1 MTKQRQVS
9 SKKGDPQGRLL
20 SVVVVIFDLI
30 AVFLCL
36 GVVGLALNQAGYLP
50 RISSLINP
58 VTINPVTINPTT
70 TPVTA
75 NESLSCQDLINQAM
89 LISGNNCDHV
99 GPNQVCYGNITIQA
113 NLIPNANQ
121 PFANVGDV
129 VDVQLVQLLS
139 TAPLDL
145 QKKEW
150 GIAIFNIIANL
161 PRSLPGEAVK
171 MVVFGNTT
179 IGNNGVKDVQSFYFS
194 SELGQIVCNEVPF
207 DGIMI
212 TMPDGTGVRLMINGS
227 ELTLMGNAS
236 LRAVKNETMDVSLYS
251 GTASITANNQT
262 QFFGAGQRVQ
272 VPMGGAN
279 GTDAIGAPSLP
290 TALSSQELILACTL
304 AGTSC
309 SSTTLI
315 PTVNA
320 QDAQATLSSYI
331 NGTSLPTIPATIAP
345 TATQIPPATQ
355 IQPTSKPVQPT
366 PKPVQPTPKPVK
378 EKNTPPGLIKKTPR
392 P

>member
-1 MTKQRQVS
+1 MTKQRPAS
-9 SKKGDPQGRLL
+9 LKNSDPQGGWL
-20 SVVVVIFDLI
+20 STVVILFDLTALFI
-30 AVFLCL
+30 CL

-50 RISSLINP
+50 GISSLINP
-58 VTINPVTINPTT
+58 TTINPTT

-75 NESLSCQDLINQAM
+75 IKDLSCQDLINQAM

-113 NLIPNANQ
+113 DLLPNANE

-179 IGNNGVKDVQSFYFS
+179 IGNNGIKDIQSFYFS

-236 LRAVKNETMDVSLYS
+236 LRAVKNESMDVSLYS

-272 VPMGGAN
+272 VPLGGVN
-279 GTDAIGAPSLP
+279 GTDSIGGPSLP
-290 TALSSQELILACTL
+290 TTLSSQELTLACTL

-309 SSTTLI
+309 SSVSLI
-315 PTVNA
+315 PTVNS
-320 QDAQATLSSYI
+320 QDAQATLSSFI
-331 NGTSLPTIPATIAP
+331 NGTPFPAIIPVIPTTAIAP
-345 TATQIPPATQ
+345 IATQMPTAIQ
-355 IQPTSKPVQPT
+355 IQPTPR
-366 PKPVQPTPKPVK
+366 PVQPTPKPVK
-378 EKNTPPGLIKKTPR
+378 EKNTPPGLIKKTPK

>member
-1 MTKQRQVS
+1 
-9 SKKGDPQGRLL
+9 
-20 SVVVVIFDLI
+20 
-30 AVFLCL
+30 
-36 GVVGLALNQAGYLP
+36 
-50 RISSLINP
+50 
-58 VTINPVTINPTT
+58 
-70 TPVTA
+70 
-75 NESLSCQDLINQAM
+75 M
-89 LISGNNCDHV
+89 LISGNNCNHV

-290 TALSSQELILACTL
+290 TALSSQELILGCTL

-331 NGTSLPTIPATIAP
+331 NGTPTPAIPATAIAP

-355 IQPTSKPVQPT
+355 VQPT

-378 EKNTPPGLIKKTPR
+378 ERNTPPGLIKKTPR

>member
-1 MTKQRQVS
+1 MTKQRPTS
-9 SKKGDPQGRLL
+9 SRNSDPQGGLL
-20 SVVVVIFDLI
+20 STVVVLFDLI
-30 AVFLCL
+30 AVFICL
-36 GVVGLALNQAGYLP
+36 GVVGLALYQAGYLP
-50 RISSLINP
+50 EISSLINP
-58 VTINPVTINPTT
+58 TTINPTT

-75 NESLSCQDLINQAM
+75 NENLNCQDLINQAM

-113 NLIPNANQ
+113 DLISDANK

-129 VDVQLVQLLS
+129 IDVQLLQSLS

-179 IGNNGVKDVQSFYFS
+179 IGNNGIKDVQSFYFS

-227 ELTLMGNAS
+227 ELMLMGNAS
-236 LRAVKNETMDVSLYS
+236 LRAVKNGTMDVSLYS

-272 VPMGGAN
+272 VPLGGAN

-290 TALSSQELILACTL
+290 TALSSEELILACTL

-309 SSTTLI
+309 SSGISI
-315 PTVNA
+315 PTVNS
-320 QDAQATLSSYI
+320 QDAQATLNSYF
-331 NGTSLPTIPATIAP
+331 NGTPLPTIIPAIPGTAIAP
-345 TATQIPPATQ
+345 TATQVPPANQ
-355 IQPTSKPVQPT
+355 IQPT